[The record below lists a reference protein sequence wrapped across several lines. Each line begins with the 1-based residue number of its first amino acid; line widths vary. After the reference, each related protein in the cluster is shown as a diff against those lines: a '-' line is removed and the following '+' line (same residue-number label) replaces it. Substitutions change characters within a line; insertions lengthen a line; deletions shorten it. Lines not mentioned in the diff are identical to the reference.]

1 MHLKTFIASLAVG
14 SLLAACGGVE
24 TEEGTGDPTPSLAT
38 SEQGL
43 CEGYDNGARRCSVR
57 CTANG
62 PWFFFEPGIVYYGEC
77 QPFGASYCGRTPSA
91 TCWSF

>member
-1 MHLKTFIASLAVG
+1 MHLKTLFASLAVG
-14 SLLAACGGVE
+14 TLLAACGGVE
-24 TEEGTGDPTPSLAT
+24 TEEGAGAPTPSLAT

-43 CEGYDNGARRCSVR
+43 CEGYAAGARRCSVR

-62 PWFFFEPGIVYYGEC
+62 SWFLYEPGILYYGEC
-77 QPFGASYCGRTPSA
+77 QAHGTSYCGHTPSA